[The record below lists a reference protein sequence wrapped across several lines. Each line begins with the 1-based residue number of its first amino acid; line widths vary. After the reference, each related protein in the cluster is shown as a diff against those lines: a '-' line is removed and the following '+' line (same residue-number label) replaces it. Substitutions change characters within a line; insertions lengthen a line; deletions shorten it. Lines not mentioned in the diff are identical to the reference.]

1 MAKDKAKPAAG
12 DAAPARGEGGFKQT
26 AIAFVVAG
34 LVAGGVGAAH
44 GLLARPG
51 AEPAHEVAA
60 KPPGRPEE
68 PKTFAPVVE
77 MGALDLSPVV
87 TNLAAPPD
95 VWVRVEASL
104 LFEGKTLPH
113 GEALAGQIASDILA
127 FMRTQTLAQIQGVA
141 GLQHLRQDLNERVA
155 TRSQGKVRELV
166 IKSLV
171 VQ

>member
-1 MAKDKAKPAAG
+1 MAGKKPKDAEEAK
-12 DAAPARGEGGFKQT
+12 GGMSMAQN

-34 LVAGGVGAAH
+34 LIAGGVGAIH
-44 GLLARPG
+44 GMQ
-51 AEPAHEVAA
+51 A
-60 KPPGRPEE
+60 KPPAPAEAAAQKDADKPAEE
-68 PKTFAPVVE
+68 KKFAPVIE
-77 MGALDLSPVV
+77 MGSLDLPPVV

-95 VWVRVEASL
+95 VWVRIEGSL

-113 GEALAGQIASDILA
+113 GEALAGQISGDLLA
-127 FMRTQTLAQIQGVA
+127 FMRTQTLQQIQGVA

-155 TRSQGKVRELV
+155 TRTQGKVREFV